1 APDDVS
7 GPGAVRACRQLRP
20 RDEDACRRGDGRHPR
35 GGDRRGGRNGR
46 GARRGCAVS
55 ARSAT
60 RLASALAA
68 ALAAGCASGPGR
80 DTLATLRS
88 VEPDVAEVEVENSLE
103 LAMQSYRRYLDETA
117 RSPLTPEAMRRLA
130 DLKLEREFGIIGDG
144 TRWIEMEA
152 PVTVTPAALRVS
164 QTRAPTPRR
173 LAAGVE
179 TDEEFELRTTAELPF
194 APAGTIFL
202 DELPAAAAA
211 DSGPLEAIEIYRRLL

>member
-152 PVTVTPAALRVS
+152 PVTVTPASLRTS
-164 QTRAPTPRR
+164 RPAPLRPP
-173 LAAGVE
+173 AAGGE

-202 DELPAAAAA
+202 DELPAAAAVN
-211 DSGPLEAIEIYRRLL
+211 SGPL